1 MSRDDFSIIIYLI
14 LQGNNLMLTF
24 LNEFVLTKGY
34 SVMKMFRVK
43 PSRKQ
48 TCQLDEFRTNIRR

>member
-1 MSRDDFSIIIYLI
+1 MSHDENSIIIYLI

-34 SVMKMFRVK
+34 SVMKVK
-43 PSRKQ
+43 PSPKQ